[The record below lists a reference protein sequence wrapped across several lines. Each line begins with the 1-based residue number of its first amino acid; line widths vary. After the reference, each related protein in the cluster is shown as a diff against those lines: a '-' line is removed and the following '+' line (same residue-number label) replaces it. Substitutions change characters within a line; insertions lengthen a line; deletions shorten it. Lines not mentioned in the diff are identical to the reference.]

1 MQTDDHSHVKVA
13 NPLGGQTGHFV
24 LTVFNSA
31 SDDLIMPCVTHFDK
45 AEFWSWVPYS
55 TWLRIWKT
63 LRCL

>member
-45 AEFWSWVPYS
+45 AEFWS
-55 TWLRIWKT
+55 
-63 LRCL
+63 